1 MQRRVTALAAVSF
14 VVLAGCRGHDTHP
27 VQNLKGGQDV
37 SRFVL
42 TSFRGTRDGDRLDVR
57 AMFGD
62 GGGASIRVDM
72 HFIIGVP
79 TRLESGA
86 WLGLGGAGGVR
97 ELSVTFLG
105 GQSGPPSVGGRFE
118 LIGTD
123 SGARYRV
130 TIPLQELKNK
140 L

>member
-1 MQRRVTALAAVSF
+1 MQRRVAALAAMSVL
-14 VVLAGCRGHDTHP
+14 VLAGCRGRDTHP
-27 VQNLKGGQDV
+27 VQNLGGGQDV

-42 TSFRGTRDGDRLDVR
+42 TSVRGTRDGDRLDVR
-57 AMFGD
+57 AVFGD
-62 GGGASIRVDM
+62 GGGASIRVDL

-86 WLGLGGAGGVR
+86 WAGLGGAGGVR
-97 ELSVTFLG
+97 EQSVTFLG

-118 LIGTD
+118 LIGPD
-123 SGARYRV
+123 SGGRYRV

>member
-1 MQRRVTALAAVSF
+1 MSVL
-14 VVLAGCRGHDTHP
+14 VLAGCRGRDTHP
-27 VQNLKGGQDV
+27 VQNLNGGQDV

-42 TSFRGTRDGDRLDVR
+42 TSVRGTRDGDRLDVR

-86 WLGLGGAGGVR
+86 WVGLGGAGGVR
-97 ELSVTFLG
+97 EQSMTFLG
-105 GQSGPPSVGGRFE
+105 GQSEPPSVGGRFE